1 MVDDV
6 MLMLQE
12 PQFVSQLRTLSVWQ
26 PVDVDVPRAP
36 NPNAK
41 PAAPAPPGA
50 GEEGRDGDEVS
61 GAVGAA
67 ELRDLVPAFSPT
79 ALDTLHTLLQH
90 ASQLLAAAS
99 VRQNRHAVRS
109 ALSQLSKLTKAM
121 AGMGAV
127 AKTGEN
133 TEKLR
138 EMFEE
143 VKADQ
148 AQENS
153 RLRSQ
158 LDALEADSEVLRS
171 ELNGAKVAIDRDVAD
186 LGELKETLG
195 DNSADKELIKL
206 IPDLKS
212 AVEEYAQSVGSIQ
225 TLLQTKAARA
235 EFDKVATAVE
245 EMRGHLHVLLA
256 SNDAQETA
264 EALAA
269 LKRQLRNKVGR
280 WSLGTRWLGT

>member
-1 MVDDV
+1 MNTRAMVDDV

-12 PQFVSQLRTLSVWQ
+12 PQFVSQLRILLVYQ
-26 PVDVDVPRAP
+26 PVDVDMPRP
-36 NPNAK
+36 
-41 PAAPAPPGA
+41 PAPPGA
-50 GEEGRDGDEVS
+50 VEESHDDDET
-61 GAVGAA
+61 GAVVGAA
-67 ELRDLVPAFSPT
+67 ELRGLVPAFSPT

-109 ALSQLSKLTKAM
+109 ALSQLAKLTKTM
-121 AGMGAV
+121 AGMCAV

-133 TEKLR
+133 ADKLR
-138 EMFEE
+138 KMFEE

-158 LDALEADSEVLRS
+158 LDALESDGEVLRN
-171 ELNGAKVAIDRDVAD
+171 ELDGAKRAIERDVAD
-186 LGELKETLG
+186 LGALKETLG
-195 DNSADKELIKL
+195 ENSADKELIKL
-206 IPDLKS
+206 IPDLKD
-212 AVEEYAQSVGSIQ
+212 AVDEYVESVGSIQ

-245 EMRGHLHVLLA
+245 EMRGHLHTLLA
-256 SNDAQETA
+256 SSDAQETA

-269 LKRQLRNKVGR
+269 LKKQLRSKVSR
-280 WSLGTRWLGT
+280 